1 MQANP
6 NNNRFS
12 AGLKEERKNGKPK
25 DNTEG
30 FDFMEAF
37 NKKKKSPMQKEK
49 QKLTKFKTI
58 LGGVIVLTPKEKTKL
73 RKLIIDPKF
82 NELVDE

>member
-1 MQANP
+1 M
-6 NNNRFS
+6 
-12 AGLKEERKNGKPK
+12 KEERKTAKLR
-25 DNTEG
+25 DSTDG

-37 NKKKKSPMQKEK
+37 NKKKKSPMQKDK
-49 QKLTKFKTI
+49 QKLSKFKTI

-82 NELVDE
+82 NELTDE